1 MLSFLVFVFLSSSF
15 FFFFF
20 FFCHLFLFLFLSPK
34 SWKRSSA
41 ACMHCQGKESKGSK
55 GHKDLYKNGQGCE
68 CEESVA
74 LCGATAV

>member
-1 MLSFLVFVFLSSSF
+1 MLSFLVFVFLSSF
-15 FFFFF
+15 FFSS
-20 FFCHLFLFLFLSPK
+20 FFCHFFCLFCSSPK

-68 CEESVA
+68 CEGSVA
-74 LCGATAV
+74 LWGATAV